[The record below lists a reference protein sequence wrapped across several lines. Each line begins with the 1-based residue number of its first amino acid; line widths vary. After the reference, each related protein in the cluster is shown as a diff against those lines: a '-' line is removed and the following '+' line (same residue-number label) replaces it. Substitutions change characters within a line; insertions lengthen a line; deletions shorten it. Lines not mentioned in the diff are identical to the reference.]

1 MNLKSKILAAGLS
14 AIIAGGGIFAAN
26 MNTAQAQPA
35 ESTDVAQLEAQVLQL
50 QQQIAQISA
59 LIVQLKSQET
69 CGNGI
74 CRFGETT
81 ASCPADCNTTS
92 IKVSANSLLSNYVY
106 AGDKKVLIYSLNIL
120 ANGSDMDVQRVTL
133 QFSGAPYKYLS
144 NIYLYNGNTLLTSSP
159 LNNTTVSTVSNFD
172 HEITLSNFSNKFV
185 IPKGTAGRLDIKVD
199 VISPLAGVGAIAKM
213 YVITAPHGI
222 RAVDQSNVNYYGS
235 ESSETMGF
243 MMIISNKPACG
254 NNVCEAETGESTINC
269 PADCSGTA
277 PGLLPNASKCTL
289 NSECASGSCS
299 YGTCCTA
306 AQCGWGDD
314 GAGGPRMCVDSK
326 DEKTNQWL
334 QGICINGTWET
345 VLNGIGC
352 NNFACLSGT
361 CINNKCTCTTADCG
375 KRTCYGEGEGEIG
388 MTAGTAMPCCSGL
401 TAQPRTTSY
410 ADGTQATTEG
420 FVCRKPITVSC
431 KKEGELFGYLEGKCC
446 DGLLKVYPDGAKT
459 YSAGESQNFQVTCK
473 KPANYIT
480 STPDKCIAVNIKA
493 VINNKYVTAEN
504 GGSSPLIANRDT
516 AGPWE
521 LFYISPAADGS
532 INIKAGFNGKY
543 VTAENGGASPLIANR
558 DTAGPWEKFV
568 LAPIFN
574 TNEVAIM
581 ASINNRYVTAENG
594 GAQALVANRDEIGP
608 WEKFTITKV
617 SDCQIQ

>member
-1 MNLKSKILAAGLS
+1 MNFKSKILAAGLA

-26 MNTAQAQPA
+26 MNAAQAQPA
-35 ESTDVAQLEAQVLQL
+35 ESADVAQLEAQVLQL

-59 LIVQLKSQET
+59 LIAQLKSQET

-74 CRFGETT
+74 CRFGET
-81 ASCPADCNTTS
+81 AAACPADCQNSNSTTCKTLWWSDNTSKICQQKQFCGTYMYLGLKTYS
-92 IKVSANSLLSNYVY
+92 TQSACQTALDTACSKECVAKGYALGGNYCVANEY
-106 AGDKKVLIYSLNIL
+106 GVLE
-120 ANGSDMDVQRVTL
+120 ACCCTGSA
-133 QFSGAPYKYLS
+133 SK
-144 NIYLYNGNTLLTSSP
+144 
-159 LNNTTVSTVSNFD
+159 
-172 HEITLSNFSNKFV
+172 
-185 IPKGTAGRLDIKVD
+185 
-199 VISPLAGVGAIAKM
+199 
-213 YVITAPHGI
+213 
-222 RAVDQSNVNYYGS
+222 
-235 ESSETMGF
+235 
-243 MMIISNKPACG
+243 CG
-254 NNVCEAETGESTINC
+254 NGTCDSGETATNC
-269 PADCSGTA
+269 PADCSGIA
-277 PGLLPNASKCTL
+277 PGLLSNASKCTL
-289 NSECASGSCS
+289 NSECASGICS
-299 YGTCCTA
+299 YGTCCA
-306 AQCGWGDD
+306 ADQCGWGDD

-334 QGICINGTWET
+334 QGICINGTWKT

-375 KRTCYGEGEGEIG
+375 KRTCYGEGEGGIG
-388 MTAGTAMPCCSGL
+388 LTAGTAISCCSGL
-401 TAQPRTTSY
+401 TAQPRTTTSPN
-410 ADGTQATTEG
+410 GTQAVTEG
-420 FVCRKPITVSC
+420 FVCRKPVAASC
-431 KKEGELFGYLEGKCC
+431 KKEGELFGYLEGECC
-446 DGLLKVYPDGAKT
+446 EGLLKVYPDGAKT

-473 KPANYIT
+473 KPASYIT
-480 STPDKCIAVNIKA
+480 NAPAKCVAVNIKA
-493 VINNKYVTAEN
+493 LANNKYVAAEN
-504 GGSSPLIANRDT
+504 GGASPLIANRDT

-521 LFYISPAADGS
+521 LFYILPAADGS